1 VGGDLMNNNNL
12 YRFLSVAVIWG
23 SIAYSK
29 PVTWWLAVIGGVCT
43 VFIYLG
49 QAAEINVKK

>member
-1 VGGDLMNNNNL
+1 MNNNNL

-23 SIAYSK
+23 SIAYSN